1 MKATSDENPWSTIQD
16 EALARH
22 EEKLEN
28 LIHELQ
34 ENGYTSES
42 AEAQAH
48 NRMLPVYRKELRNI
62 LLNKLEWM
70 HEIKK
75 DPYYRKIMK
84 TRQDLMDIDGYDWM
98 EATEAAI
105 HRRKFLL
112 NILFS
117 EQEIPNEEDRDFN

>member
-34 ENGYTSES
+34 ENGHTSES

-84 TRQDLMDIDGYDWM
+84 TRQELMDIDGYDWM

>member
-1 MKATSDENPWSTIQD
+1 
-16 EALARH
+16 
-22 EEKLEN
+22 
-28 LIHELQ
+28 
-34 ENGYTSES
+34 
-42 AEAQAH
+42 
-48 NRMLPVYRKELRNI
+48 
-62 LLNKLEWM
+62 M

-75 DPYYRKIMK
+75 DPYYRKIKK

>member
-1 MKATSDENPWSTIQD
+1 MVH
-16 EALARH
+16 H
-22 EEKLEN
+22 EEELEN
-28 LIHELQ
+28 LVHELQ
-34 ENGYTSES
+34 ENGRHTIES

-112 NILFS
+112 SKLFS
-117 EQEIPNEEDRDFN
+117 EQEIPNKKDRDFN